1 MPRKTG
7 LAFDP
12 QSYAPVADRIT
23 LFYERHPTGRI
34 NTELVSRDDGTI
46 TFKASAFRELHDA
59 FAAATGWAS
68 EREGDGDVN
77 SVACLENAETSA
89 IGRALA
95 NLGFTAS
102 TRRPSR
108 EEMEKADRAR
118 QRLSASTS
126 LAGALEQEDR
136 QAIVVHE
143 LFQLLATARRAGFS
157 ERRSAVVA
165 AHVNRAPGL
174 PLPRMRR
181 LERRVRTWLRAR
193 GL

>member
-1 MPRKTG
+1 MPKKTG

-12 QSYAPVADRIT
+12 LSYAPVADRIT
-23 LFYERHPTGRI
+23 LFYERHPSGRI

-46 TFKASAFRELHDA
+46 TFKALVYRELGDA
-59 FAAATGWAS
+59 FPAATGWAS

-77 SVACLENAETSA
+77 AVACLENAETSA

-108 EEMEKADRAR
+108 EEMEKVDRVR
-118 QRLSASTS
+118 QRHSAAVSI
-126 LAGALEQEDR
+126 AGSAEHGDR

-143 LFQLLATARRAGFS
+143 LLQLLATARRAGFP
-157 ERRSAVVA
+157 ERRSGVIA

-174 PLPRMRR
+174 PLPQMRR

-193 GL
+193 GM